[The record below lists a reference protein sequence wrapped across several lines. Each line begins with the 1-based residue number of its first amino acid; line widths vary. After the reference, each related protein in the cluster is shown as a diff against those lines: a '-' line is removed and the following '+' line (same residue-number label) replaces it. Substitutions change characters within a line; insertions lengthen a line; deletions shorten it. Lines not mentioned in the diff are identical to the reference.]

1 MGYIKVIVLSAVVA
15 LSIIFMIQNITPL
28 SHPLGIRLNLFFV
41 NWESTPYP
49 TYLVILLAFFVGL
62 LAASLVGINERWR
75 LRRQVK
81 AQVKKTEE
89 LRKELNSL
97 RNLPVTGEPMVAGTA
112 DLSGDAF
119 SAGEAHNGDE
129 TPPSLEKLEEGPAE
143 NGQNAGKDKR

>member
-15 LSIIFMIQNITPL
+15 LAIIFMIQNITPL
-28 SHPLGIRLNLFFV
+28 NHPLGIRLNLFFV

-62 LAASLVGINERWR
+62 LTSSLVGINERWR

-81 AQVKKTEE
+81 DQAKKTEE

-97 RNLPVTGEPMVAGTA
+97 RNLPVTGEPVVAGSVDMA
-112 DLSGDAF
+112 GEAF
-119 SAGEAHNGDE
+119 SAGEAPAGSESLALLERLEGGPEDNG
-129 TPPSLEKLEEGPAE
+129 PI
-143 NGQNAGKDKR
+143 AGKDKR

>member
-1 MGYIKVIVLSAVVA
+1 MGYIKVIVISAVVA

-28 SHPLGIRLNLFFV
+28 SHPLGIRLNLLFV

-89 LRKELNSL
+89 LRKELSSL
-97 RNLPVTGEPMVAGTA
+97 RNLPVTGEPMVTGTT
-112 DLSGDAF
+112 DLSNETF
-119 SAGEAHNGDE
+119 SAGEAAGE
-129 TPPSLEKLEEGPAE
+129 EEAPASLEMLEDAPQE
-143 NGQNAGKDKR
+143 NGQSADKDKR

>member
-62 LAASLVGINERWR
+62 LAASLVGINERWH
-75 LRRQVK
+75 LRRQAKV
-81 AQVKKTEE
+81 QIKKTDD
-89 LRKELNSL
+89 LRKELSSL

-112 DLSGDAF
+112 DLAGEAF
-119 SAGEAHNGDE
+119 SAGEANGGNDS
-129 TPPSLEKLEEGPAE
+129 PASLEKLEDVPQK

>member
-1 MGYIKVIVLSAVVA
+1 MGYIKVIVISAVVA

-28 SHPLGIRLNLFFV
+28 SHPLGIRLNLLFV

-89 LRKELNSL
+89 LRKELSSL
-97 RNLPVTGEPMVAGTA
+97 RNLPVTGEPMVAGTT
-112 DLSGDAF
+112 DLSNETF
-119 SAGEAHNGDE
+119 SAGEAASEGDA
-129 TPPSLEKLEEGPAE
+129 PASLEMLEDAPQG
-143 NGQNAGKDKR
+143 NGQSADKDKR

>member
-62 LAASLVGINERWR
+62 LSASLVGISERWR

-81 AQVKKTEE
+81 AQVRKTED

-97 RNLPVTGEPMVAGTA
+97 RNLPVTGEPVVAGTA
-112 DLSGDAF
+112 DLTGETF
-119 SAGEAHNGDE
+119 SASEASGADE
-129 TPPSLEKLEEGPAE
+129 TPASLEHLEEGPLE
-143 NGQNAGKDKR
+143 NGQNADKDKR

>member
-81 AQVKKTEE
+81 AQVKKN
-89 LRKELNSL
+89 R
-97 RNLPVTGEPMVAGTA
+97 
-112 DLSGDAF
+112 
-119 SAGEAHNGDE
+119 
-129 TPPSLEKLEEGPAE
+129 GPAQGTE
-143 NGQNAGKDKR
+143 QPAQPAGDRRTDGGGDG

>member
-28 SHPLGIRLNLFFV
+28 SHPLGIRLNLFFI

-62 LAASLVGINERWR
+62 LSSSLVGINERWR

-81 AQVKKTEE
+81 AQVKRTEE

-97 RNLPVTGEPMVAGTA
+97 RNLPVTGEPMVAGSSG
-112 DLSGDAF
+112 LSGESF
-119 SAGEAHNGDE
+119 SAGEAPAGDDSRAPME
-129 TPPSLEKLEEGPAE
+129 RLEGGPEE
-143 NGQNAGKDKR
+143 NGQNAGKDKQ

>member
-1 MGYIKVIVLSAVVA
+1 MGYFKVIVLSAVVA

-62 LAASLVGINERWR
+62 LSASLVGLSERWR

-97 RNLPVTGEPMVAGTA
+97 RNLPVTGEPVVAGSA
-112 DLSGDAF
+112 GLAGEAF
-119 SAGEAHNGDE
+119 SAGEAPDRDDSL
-129 TPPSLEKLEEGPAE
+129 TPMERLENAPEE
-143 NGQNAGKDKR
+143 NGPNPGKDKR

>member
-15 LSIIFMIQNITPL
+15 LAIIFMIQNITPL

-62 LAASLVGINERWR
+62 LASSLVGINERWR

-81 AQVKKTEE
+81 DQVKKTEE

-97 RNLPVTGEPMVAGTA
+97 RNLPVTGEPVVAGSAGLAGET
-112 DLSGDAF
+112 F
-119 SAGEAHNGDE
+119 SAGEAPGRDE
-129 TPPSLEKLEEGPAE
+129 PLDSMERLEGGPNE
-143 NGQNAGKDKR
+143 NGQNSGKDKR

>member
-1 MGYIKVIVLSAVVA
+1 MGYIKVIVISAVVA

-62 LAASLVGINERWR
+62 LSASLVGINERWR

-97 RNLPVTGEPMVAGTA
+97 RNLPVTGEPMVAGTTET
-112 DLSGDAF
+112 LSETF
-119 SAGEAHNGDE
+119 SAGEAPQVE
-129 TPPSLEKLEEGPAE
+129 EAPASLEMLEEPPAE
-143 NGQNAGKDKR
+143 NGQDAIKGKR

>member
-1 MGYIKVIVLSAVVA
+1 MGYIKVIVISAVVA

-28 SHPLGIRLNLFFV
+28 SHPLGIRLNLLFV

-81 AQVKKTEE
+81 VQVKKTEE
-89 LRKELNSL
+89 LRKELSSL
-97 RNLPVTGEPMVAGTA
+97 RNLPVTGEPMVAGTT
-112 DLSGDAF
+112 DLSNETF
-119 SAGEAHNGDE
+119 SAGEAPGE
-129 TPPSLEKLEEGPAE
+129 GEAPASLEMLEDAPQE
-143 NGQNAGKDKR
+143 NGQSADKDKR